1 MLRVFAKGCGA
12 HLDPGSSP
20 GMTTSNDPVLLV
32 VIPAVSFVIPSVN
45 FVIPDLIR
53 DPVHLTDDGKGH
65 RCSLDPGSS
74 PGMTKTGE
82 TTCASVQRAATHHQI
97 AQALVPMHHQQ
108 IQGALCRRHLKR
120 GRPAGQAG
128 AFPVGCLLWQQ
139 R

>member
-32 VIPAVSFVIPSVN
+32 VIPALC

-53 DPVHLTDDGKGH
+53 DPVHLTDDGKGR

-108 IQGALCRRHLKR
+108 IQGALCRRDLKR